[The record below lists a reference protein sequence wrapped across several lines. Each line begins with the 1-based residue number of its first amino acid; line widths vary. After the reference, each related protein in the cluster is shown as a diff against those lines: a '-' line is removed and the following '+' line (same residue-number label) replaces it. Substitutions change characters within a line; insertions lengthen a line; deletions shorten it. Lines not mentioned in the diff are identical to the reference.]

1 MRLYKNFIDS
11 SRALYFVG
19 VRMIRTKLLSNKDG
33 IITWCAI
40 VMVIMVMF
48 IQRQYI
54 AVMSDF
60 LIAKYQINISK
71 ATRLVNATLYGYA
84 VMQIPM
90 GMLLD
95 YFGVRRVLII
105 SWLVVCISTLV
116 MTVTS
121 CYGTALSMRF
131 FIGVG
136 MASSITSIMKV
147 QTIWFDEHYFSHL
160 SAGMA
165 LISNVGNLVATVP
178 LSYLISKI
186 GGQNTMWVISFITM
200 VSVLLLF
207 SFVKDKKE
215 EIPEEINIKT
225 SLSEVLCNRKSWS
238 PIIIMFTFIST
249 STSLFGFWGI
259 RFFSETY
266 RLSVV
271 DASKYMAFLSLGFM
285 LGAPLVSIMDK
296 IFDRNNKLNLNIF
309 SGIYL
314 LMWIYIMLNRG
325 KPPLYIM
332 PLLFVMMGMVLMF
345 HLLPFTVIKNVNKVK
360 NAGIATATVNSM
372 EFFGSSILNFLIGLI
387 VLRGVSVKNA
397 MTVYLISALLCFI
410 STFFINE
417 NFDNSADSVMKVD
430 IFES

>member
-1 MRLYKNFIDS
+1 
-11 SRALYFVG
+11 
-19 VRMIRTKLLSNKDG
+19 
-33 IITWCAI
+33 
-40 VMVIMVMF
+40 
-48 IQRQYI
+48 
-54 AVMSDF
+54 
-60 LIAKYQINISK
+60 
-71 ATRLVNATLYGYA
+71 
-84 VMQIPM
+84 
-90 GMLLD
+90 
-95 YFGVRRVLII
+95 
-105 SWLVVCISTLV
+105 
-116 MTVTS
+116 
-121 CYGTALSMRF
+121 
-131 FIGVG
+131 

-332 PLLFVMMGMVLMF
+332 PFLFVMMGMVLMF

-397 MTVYLISALLCFI
+397 MTVYLISALVCFI

>member
-1 MRLYKNFIDS
+1 
-11 SRALYFVG
+11 
-19 VRMIRTKLLSNKDG
+19 MIRTKLLSNKDG

-40 VMVIMVMF
+40 VIVIMVMF

-121 CYGTALSMRF
+121 CYGIALSMRF

-147 QTIWFDEHYFSHL
+147 QTIWFDEYYFSHL

-345 HLLPFTVIKNVNKVK
+345 HLLPFAVIKNVNKVK

-397 MTVYLISALLCFI
+397 MTVYLISALVCFI

>member
-40 VMVIMVMF
+40 VIVIMVMF

-121 CYGTALSMRF
+121 CYGIALSMRF

-147 QTIWFDEHYFSHL
+147 QTIWFDEYYFSHL

-345 HLLPFTVIKNVNKVK
+345 HLLPFAVIKNVNKVK

-397 MTVYLISALLCFI
+397 MTVYLISALVCFI

>member
-40 VMVIMVMF
+40 VIVIMVMF

-121 CYGTALSMRF
+121 CYGIALSMRF

-147 QTIWFDEHYFSHL
+147 QTIWFDEYYFSHL

-325 KPPLYIM
+325 KSPLYIM

-397 MTVYLISALLCFI
+397 MTVYLISALVCFI

-417 NFDNSADSVMKVD
+417 NFDNSADSDMKVD

>member
-1 MRLYKNFIDS
+1 MSLYVNFIDS

-19 VRMIRTKLLSNKDG
+19 VRMIRKKLLSNKDG
-33 IITWCAI
+33 IVTWSVIAI
-40 VMVIMVMF
+40 VIMVMF

-54 AVMSDF
+54 AVMSEF
-60 LIAKYQINISK
+60 LIDKYQINISK
-71 ATRLVNATLYGYA
+71 ATKLVNATIYGYA
-84 VMQIPM
+84 VMKIPM

-95 YFGVRRVLII
+95 HFGVRRVLVL

-121 CYGTALSMRF
+121 CYSIALFMRF
-131 FIGVG
+131 AIGVG

-165 LISNVGNLVATVP
+165 LISNIGNLIATVP
-178 LSYLISKI
+178 LSYLISRI
-186 GGQNTMWVISFITM
+186 GGQNTMWVISFMTM
-200 VSVLLLF
+200 GSVILLF
-207 SFVKDKKE
+207 SFVKDKKKE
-215 EIPEEINIKT
+215 TSEGINIKN
-225 SLSEVLCNRKSWS
+225 SLIEVLCNQKSWS
-238 PIIIMFTFIST
+238 PMIIMFTYIST
-249 STSLFGFWGI
+249 ATSLYGFWGI
-259 RFFSETY
+259 RYFSETY
-266 RLSVV
+266 QLSVIA
-271 DASKYMAFLSLGFM
+271 ASKYMAFLGVGFI

-296 IFDRNNKLNLNIF
+296 ILKRNNKLNLNIF

-314 LMWIYIMLNRG
+314 VMWIYIMMNRG

-345 HLLPFTVIKNVNKVK
+345 HLLPFTVVKNVNKK
-360 NAGIATATVNSM
+360 ENAGIAAATINSM

-387 VLRGVSVKNA
+387 VFRGISVKNA
-397 MTVYLISALLCFI
+397 MVIYLISALVCFV

-417 NFDNSADSVMKVD
+417 NNEKKGQFAEMD
-430 IFES
+430 

>member
-1 MRLYKNFIDS
+1 
-11 SRALYFVG
+11 
-19 VRMIRTKLLSNKDG
+19 
-33 IITWCAI
+33 
-40 VMVIMVMF
+40 
-48 IQRQYI
+48 
-54 AVMSDF
+54 
-60 LIAKYQINISK
+60 
-71 ATRLVNATLYGYA
+71 
-84 VMQIPM
+84 
-90 GMLLD
+90 
-95 YFGVRRVLII
+95 
-105 SWLVVCISTLV
+105 
-116 MTVTS
+116 
-121 CYGTALSMRF
+121 
-131 FIGVG
+131 
-136 MASSITSIMKV
+136 
-147 QTIWFDEHYFSHL
+147 
-160 SAGMA
+160 
-165 LISNVGNLVATVP
+165 
-178 LSYLISKI
+178 
-186 GGQNTMWVISFITM
+186 MWVISFITM

-397 MTVYLISALLCFI
+397 MTVYLISALVCFI

>member
-1 MRLYKNFIDS
+1 
-11 SRALYFVG
+11 
-19 VRMIRTKLLSNKDG
+19 MIRTKLLSNKDG

-40 VMVIMVMF
+40 VIVIMVMF

-60 LIAKYQINISK
+60 LIVKYQINISK

-121 CYGTALSMRF
+121 CYGIALSMRF

-147 QTIWFDEHYFSHL
+147 QTIWFDEYYFSHL

-397 MTVYLISALLCFI
+397 MTVYLISALVCFI

>member
-90 GMLLD
+90 GILLD

-296 IFDRNNKLNLNIF
+296 IFDRNTKLKHIFRNISSHVDLYYAEQRKTTTIHYAVAFCYDGNGTYVSSSTIHCYQKCKQSKECRNCNSDSKFHGIFWQFYFKFFDRINCLKRSISKKCNDSIFDF
-309 SGIYL
+309 SISMFYIY
-314 LMWIYIMLNRG
+314 
-325 KPPLYIM
+325 
-332 PLLFVMMGMVLMF
+332 
-345 HLLPFTVIKNVNKVK
+345 
-360 NAGIATATVNSM
+360 
-372 EFFGSSILNFLIGLI
+372 FF
-387 VLRGVSVKNA
+387 
-397 MTVYLISALLCFI
+397 YQ
-410 STFFINE
+410 
-417 NFDNSADSVMKVD
+417 
-430 IFES
+430 

>member
-1 MRLYKNFIDS
+1 
-11 SRALYFVG
+11 
-19 VRMIRTKLLSNKDG
+19 MIRTKLLSNKDG

-40 VMVIMVMF
+40 VIVIMVMF

-60 LIAKYQINISK
+60 LIVKYQINISK

-121 CYGTALSMRF
+121 CYGIALSMRF

-147 QTIWFDEHYFSHL
+147 QTIWFDEYYFSHL

-285 LGAPLVSIMDK
+285 LGAPLISIMDK

-332 PLLFVMMGMVLMF
+332 PFLFVMMGMVLMF

-397 MTVYLISALLCFI
+397 MTVYLISALVCFI

>member
-40 VMVIMVMF
+40 VIVIMVMF

-90 GMLLD
+90 GILLD

-121 CYGTALSMRF
+121 CYGIALSMRF

-147 QTIWFDEHYFSHL
+147 QTIWFDEYYFSHL

-325 KPPLYIM
+325 KSPLYIM

-397 MTVYLISALLCFI
+397 MTVYLISALVCFI

>member
-1 MRLYKNFIDS
+1 
-11 SRALYFVG
+11 
-19 VRMIRTKLLSNKDG
+19 
-33 IITWCAI
+33 
-40 VMVIMVMF
+40 
-48 IQRQYI
+48 
-54 AVMSDF
+54 
-60 LIAKYQINISK
+60 
-71 ATRLVNATLYGYA
+71 
-84 VMQIPM
+84 
-90 GMLLD
+90 
-95 YFGVRRVLII
+95 
-105 SWLVVCISTLV
+105 
-116 MTVTS
+116 
-121 CYGTALSMRF
+121 
-131 FIGVG
+131 
-136 MASSITSIMKV
+136 MASSITSIMEV
-147 QTIWFDEHYFSHL
+147 QTIWFDEYYFSHL

-332 PLLFVMMGMVLMF
+332 PFLFVMMGMVLMF
-345 HLLPFTVIKNVNKVK
+345 HLLPFTVIKKVNKVK

-397 MTVYLISALLCFI
+397 MTVYLISALVCFI

>member
-40 VMVIMVMF
+40 VIVIMVMF

-90 GMLLD
+90 GILLD

-121 CYGTALSMRF
+121 CYGIALSMRF

-147 QTIWFDEHYFSHL
+147 QTIWFDEYYFSHL

-325 KPPLYIM
+325 KSPLYIM

-397 MTVYLISALLCFI
+397 MTVYLISALVCFI

-417 NFDNSADSVMKVD
+417 NFDNSADSDMKVD

>member
-1 MRLYKNFIDS
+1 
-11 SRALYFVG
+11 
-19 VRMIRTKLLSNKDG
+19 MIRTKLLSNKDG

-121 CYGTALSMRF
+121 CYRTALSMRF

-147 QTIWFDEHYFSHL
+147 QTIWFDEYYFSHL

-332 PLLFVMMGMVLMF
+332 PFLFVMMGMVLMF
-345 HLLPFTVIKNVNKVK
+345 HLLPFTVIKKVNKVK

-397 MTVYLISALLCFI
+397 MTVYLISALVCFI